1 MNTFCNCAWVVV
13 LAAVSGCGGTSGPV
27 RHEITGRVTYKGE
40 PVEEGIIS
48 FEPMDGQ
55 GSKDGATII
64 NGDYRIPKDK
74 GLFVGKYRVSI
85 IIGDGSV
92 GAGNASP
99 DAPQRKRVANPG
111 KERAP
116 PGFNRDS
123 KLVAEVKSGGPNK
136 FDFAIP

>member
-1 MNTFCNCAWVVV
+1 MNTYRKCGWVLV
-13 LAAVSGCGGTSGPV
+13 LAVAGGCGGTSGPV

-74 GLFVGKYRVSI
+74 GLFTGKYRVSI
-85 IIGDGSV
+85 IIGDGSSGV
-92 GAGNASP
+92 GNASP
-99 DAPQRKRVANPG
+99 DAPQRRRVANPG

-116 PGFNRDS
+116 PEWNRDS
-123 KLVAEVKSGGPNK
+123 KQVADVKAAGPNK